1 MKLSSILSYIRDTD
15 SVDLIGTI
23 LMIITISGLVLC
35 GIGVVYVVVKQSNSP
50 VLELRKDEWACT
62 DTYTRTEIQLIGK
75 AMMPK
80 TISECIEYRKK

>member
-1 MKLSSILSYIRDTD
+1 MKQSSVLSYIRDTD
-15 SVDLIGTI
+15 FVDLVGTI
-23 LMIITISGLVLC
+23 LMIIAISGLVLC

-50 VLELRKDEWACT
+50 VIELRKNEWTCT
-62 DTYTRTEIQLIGK
+62 NTRTRIEIQLIGK

>member
-1 MKLSSILSYIRDTD
+1 MKLSSVLSYIRETD

-50 VLELRKDEWACT
+50 VLELRKDEWLA
-62 DTYTRTEIQLIGK
+62 LIHTHEQK
-75 AMMPK
+75 YN
-80 TISECIEYRKK
+80 S